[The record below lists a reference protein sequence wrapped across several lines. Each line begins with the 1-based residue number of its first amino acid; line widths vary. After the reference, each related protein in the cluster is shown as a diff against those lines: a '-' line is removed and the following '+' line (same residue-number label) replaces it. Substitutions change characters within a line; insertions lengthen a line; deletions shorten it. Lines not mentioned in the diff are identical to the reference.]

1 MALSIWKKGDRVV
14 HAGKPEW
21 GSGDVTLAE
30 PTMHNGTVCQKLTIR
45 FSRAGVKTIMTAL
58 ADIQSAEHSP
68 RMSEDRPTEP
78 LAVIAGA
85 ADAEELLLKIP
96 EKAADPFSSLA
107 DRLRATLDLYKFA
120 DSPSGLLDWAAIQT
134 GLRDPLS
141 RFSRHELEQYH
152 GRFRVELDGHLK
164 KLLRDA
170 RKANPAMIA
179 EVSAAAGPA
188 GKQAL
193 RRVDGGR

>member
-1 MALSIWKKGDRVV
+1 MAMAVWKKGDRVV

-21 GSGDVTLAE
+21 GAGDVTLAE
-30 PTMHNGTVCQKLTIR
+30 PTMHDGAACQKLTIR
-45 FSRAGVKTIMTAL
+45 FSRAGVKTILTAM
-58 ADIQSAEHSP
+58 ADIQSAEHAP

-78 LAVIAGA
+78 LAVIAAA
-85 ADAEELLLKIP
+85 ADAEEMLLRIP
-96 EKAADPFSSLA
+96 EKASDPFSSLS

-120 DSPSGLLDWAAIQT
+120 DSAAGLLDWAAIQT

-152 GRFRVELDGHLK
+152 GRFRIELDTHLK

-170 RKANPAMIA
+170 RRANPAIITEA
-179 EVSAAAGPA
+179 TAAAAPSGR
-188 GKQAL
+188 QAL